1 MNFFR
6 LYCAVELCLVVE
18 PRSSL
23 KIDVWGP
30 THLFSRIVDLPAI
43 ILDLNLA
50 ASARAG
56 PDCNFGLL
64 QRLITWQYRDNVGK
78 Y

>member
-6 LYCAVELCLVVE
+6 LYRAVELCLLAE

-30 THLFSRIVDLPAI
+30 WYLFSRSVDLPAI

-50 ASARAG
+50 ASAKAG
-56 PDCNFGLL
+56 ADCNFGLL
-64 QRLITWQYRDNVGK
+64 QRLITWQYRDNVRK